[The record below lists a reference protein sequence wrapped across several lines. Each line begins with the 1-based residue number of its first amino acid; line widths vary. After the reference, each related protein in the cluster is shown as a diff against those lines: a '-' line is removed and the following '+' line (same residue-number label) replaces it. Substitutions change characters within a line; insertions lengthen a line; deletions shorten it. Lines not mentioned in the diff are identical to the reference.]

1 VKTATNPNKGGLT
14 AVSIPHRCGQTKD
27 HKKITT
33 TPKNKQ
39 DNNKTNE
46 NKKRNCREKDGGK
59 EMDR

>member
-1 VKTATNPNKGGLT
+1 VKTATNPN
-14 AVSIPHRCGQTKD
+14 RCGQTKD

-33 TPKNKQ
+33 TPKNKR

-59 EMDR
+59 EMDRSLARLQRK